1 MPYVWRS
8 AFFRGLIFSLFLL
21 AHLSV
26 TIGFYP
32 KFLEEMSALVRLAS
46 NLGSQFK
53 LISDATTQSDWG
65 YMAVQQFFKF
75 GATTGTFVAV
85 LFASG
90 AVAGEAER
98 RTLEVWLARPLPR
111 WRVLLERYVA
121 GALAIAVPF
130 VVTSALGPVIAGLL
144 DVPLE
149 PVTDDVMLW
158 AMSGLHSALFLL
170 IIYGIAFLCST
181 RAQNVI
187 RLILTLLLIGIALY
201 AAYFVP
207 GVNEWSPYEYVDPKA
222 FENIRDNGGLLM
234 NRVIP
239 FSLINIALLIASL
252 ISFER
257 RQPS

>member
-1 MPYVWRS
+1 MPYPWRS
-8 AFFRGLIFSLFLL
+8 AALRGLIFSLFLL

-32 KFLEEMSALVRLAS
+32 KFVEEMGALARLAS

-53 LISDATTQSDWG
+53 LLSEATTSSDWG

-90 AVAGEAER
+90 AVAGESER
-98 RTLEVWLARPLPR
+98 RTIEVWLARPQPR

-121 GALAIAVPF
+121 GALAVAVPF
-130 VVTSALGPVIAGLL
+130 VATSALGPTIARWL
-144 DVPLE
+144 DVELS
-149 PVTDDVMLW
+149 DAASDVWLW
-158 AMSGLHSALFLL
+158 TASGFHSALFLL
-170 IIYGIAFLCST
+170 MIYGIAFLCST

-187 RLILTLLLIGIALY
+187 RLILTLLLISIALY

-207 GVNEWSPYEYVDPKA
+207 GVNEWSPYDYVDPKA
-222 FENIRDNGGLLM
+222 FENIRDHGLAA
-234 NRVIP
+234 NRIVP
-239 FSLINIALLIASL
+239 FALINVALLVASL

-257 RQPS
+257 RPPN